1 MANESYEALIGFLT
15 AFRKHYS
22 DLTLSQQARFEAELR
37 TALRSGF
44 KGSAYCVKALEF
56 HKDGLHVMVIIRE
69 MLKYGAELHGT
80 NLKGADIPPVKKSLT
95 STASRPAGAVHA
107 IATSNF
113 ATEPAQPSSFYEQP
127 SADHIFA
134 VSGPPVEGW
143 NVEAVSNEE
152 FAHGSV
158 IFAITED
165 NNYVVAQV
173 VCRRCA
179 SPHHRVREC
188 PEPPTCYNCG
198 KPGHFKRD
206 CTLPIQKGREGP
218 PPLQAP
224 SNFRFRRRTQPPYQP
239 ASGNGNRSSSAGT
252 NNNALALRGPSSQQS
267 QSSSIP
273 ARNLHVPRPAF
284 HGAIDGSID
293 GVVGE

>member
-1 MANESYEALIGFLT
+1 
-15 AFRKHYS
+15 
-22 DLTLSQQARFEAELR
+22 
-37 TALRSGF
+37 
-44 KGSAYCVKALEF
+44 VKALEF
-56 HKDGLHVMVIIRE
+56 HRDELSVLVIIRE
-69 MLKYGAELHGT
+69 MLKYGADLHGA
-80 NLKGADIPPVKKSLT
+80 NLKGADIPPVKKSST

-107 IATSNF
+107 ISTSNF
-113 ATEPAQPSSFYEQP
+113 AAEEPTQPSSYYSGEQP
-127 SADHIFA
+127 SGNHIFA
-134 VSGPPVEGW
+134 VAGPPVEGL
-143 NVEAVSNEE
+143 NVEAVSEEE
-152 FAHGSV
+152 FAQGGV

-165 NNYVVAQV
+165 NNFVVAQV
-173 VCRRCA
+173 VCRRCG

-224 SNFRFRRRTQPPYQP
+224 SNFRFRRRMQPTYQP
-239 ASGNGNRSSSAGT
+239 ASGNGNRSSSAGN